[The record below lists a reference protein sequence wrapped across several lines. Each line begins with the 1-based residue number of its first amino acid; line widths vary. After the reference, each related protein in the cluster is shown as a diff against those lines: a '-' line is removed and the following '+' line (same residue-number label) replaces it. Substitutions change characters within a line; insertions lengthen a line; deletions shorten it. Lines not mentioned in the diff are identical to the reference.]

1 MSRSKKI
8 IGGAALITAAIVVR
22 TIVRIWRARR
32 QPPAEASGPIRP
44 GEAVSTAPGAYF
56 PEGGP
61 GTLQNGE
68 GAPAR
73 SDLGEPD
80 LGPPNAQPAP
90 GSDTNPV

>member
-8 IGGAALITAAIVVR
+8 VGGAALIAAAIVVR
-22 TIVRIWRARR
+22 TIVRVWRARR
-32 QPPAEASGPIRP
+32 QAPSEPRA

-61 GTLQNGE
+61 APLENEE

-73 SDLGEPD
+73 SDVGEPD
-80 LGPPNAQPAP
+80 LGPPNGQPAP
-90 GSDTNPV
+90 GRDANPV